1 MKRIAFFAESK
12 LVNTQKVRW
21 GLSYFLKKKIQI
33 KIFNIAPITRPEYF
47 KKYLPPNRIEFPK
60 EVILTNEKQAI
71 ESIRKKPTKGLTT
84 VPLSIIHEG
93 EMAIVVYHDEN
104 NDNKLN
110 TGLFWRPKEGYAFS
124 NQYVPKGPPKFTKAK
139 INVSHNQPIEIQLN
153 Y

>member
-1 MKRIAFFAESK
+1 MKLLQGLILLITIFYFSNSYAHG
-12 LVNTQKVRW
+12 TIKVY
-21 GLSYFLKKKIQI
+21 GVEHEEGYIDI
-33 KIFNIAPITRPEYF
+33 KIYSDDESF
-47 KKYLPPNRIEFPK
+47 L
-60 EVILTNEKQAI
+60 NEKQAI

-84 VPLSIIHEG
+84 IPLSIIHEG